1 MDSWTRLC
9 LWNLQDV
16 SWHNCGVT
24 SHRSVEILHWS
35 AELLRWAGIDVPWR
49 CIFKFV
55 HKRKML
61 YHLHKCIAYHQ
72 SSWVTLYLV
81 HSLRVDTFSSDGSYF
96 MIYVLLVEW
105 YVFVLFMFDVLFYD
119 ILLMPFLFCHLQ
131 VKRNQNEIS
140 KIFI

>member
-1 MDSWTRLC
+1 
-9 LWNLQDV
+9 
-16 SWHNCGVT
+16 
-24 SHRSVEILHWS
+24 
-35 AELLRWAGIDVPWR
+35 
-49 CIFKFV
+49 
-55 HKRKML
+55 
-61 YHLHKCIAYHQ
+61 
-72 SSWVTLYLV
+72 
-81 HSLRVDTFSSDGSYF
+81 